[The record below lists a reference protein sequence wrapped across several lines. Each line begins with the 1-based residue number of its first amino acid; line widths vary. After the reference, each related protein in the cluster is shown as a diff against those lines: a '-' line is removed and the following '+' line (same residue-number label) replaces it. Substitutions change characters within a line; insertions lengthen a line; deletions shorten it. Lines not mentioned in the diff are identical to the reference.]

1 MENQTLQLV
10 LTIIGVLG
18 SIGLFAGG
26 LGFLLNRFSKGSSEE
41 KTDVISSAD
50 QLTSFW
56 KEQVDGYKTVVSE
69 LTEKIRVLTGE
80 IGELRG
86 QLQSEKKQTEMLERI
101 FQNRDPDSQ
110 KFMEHVMQSI
120 KDQAG
125 VNTEIVRILK
135 EIHNMSKEEHERDFK
150 IESTVTKQ

>member
-1 MENQTLQLV
+1 MENQTLQII
-10 LTIIGVLG
+10 LTVIGILG

-26 LGFLLNRFSKGSSEE
+26 VGFLASRFKKGSTEE
-41 KTDVISSAD
+41 KIDVISSAD

-56 KEQVDGYKTVVSE
+56 REQVDGYKVVVAE

-80 IGELRG
+80 VGELRG
-86 QLQSEKKQTEMLERI
+86 QLTAEKKQSEMLEKI
-101 FQNRDPDSQ
+101 FQNRDPETQ

-135 EIHNMSKEEHERDFK
+135 EIHQMSKEEHERDFK
-150 IESTVTKQ
+150 IESTVTKS

>member
-10 LTIIGVLG
+10 LTIIGILG

-26 LGFLLNRFSKGSSEE
+26 IGFLLSRFSKGRSEE
-41 KTDVISSAD
+41 KIDVISSAD

-56 KEQVDGYKTVVSE
+56 KEQVDGYKTVVAE

-101 FQNRDPDSQ
+101 FQNRDPETK

-120 KDQAG
+120 KDQAQ
-125 VNTEIVRILK
+125 VNGEIVRILK
-135 EIHNMSKEEHERDFK
+135 EIHNMSKAEHERDFK
-150 IESTVTKQ
+150 VEATVTKQ